1 LRFLKLVQNDLLLI
15 FKSRAFLLMLVLL
28 PVVLASIS
36 SITSDTGGYSN
47 LRIGIVNEDKTFVGL
62 FFVQYATSML
72 KGENI
77 VQLSSRSEIDSVID
91 DLDGVF
97 VIPRGFANNLLF
109 QEPSELI
116 FIPNPGSMQTAVAI
130 YQVMS
135 NVLREFKALPVVADP
150 EFMKTVDIDPNY
162 VAPSLSVEGITE
174 SRLSF
179 SSLLF
184 PIVLVTT
191 IMFVSTVGAATGIF
205 EDRRSGV
212 IDLLRLSNVG
222 ALEYTG
228 AKVLSFTVF
237 STIQVLIFITA
248 GSLFGLQIASNLF
261 LYIAVIEVFILLFTS
276 IGILIGT
283 IFNSARSAQLTSVSI
298 VTTVLILSGILIP
311 HSMFPEWLE
320 IFSKNLPVTS
330 LLVALQG
337 ISMLDFSLSKVI
349 APSVLNF
356 SLAVIIVLL
365 GGIVV
370 RREDISLAD

>member
-1 LRFLKLVQNDLLLI
+1 MRFLKLVQNDLLLI

>member
-222 ALEYTG
+222 AIEYTG

-248 GSLFGLQIASNLF
+248 GSLFGLQTASNLF

>member
-1 LRFLKLVQNDLLLI
+1 MRFLKLVQNDLLLI

-349 APSVLNF
+349 APSVLNL
-356 SLAVIIVLL
+356 SLAVVIVLL